1 MLNVIGIGDNVC
13 DKYRNTNM
21 MYPGGQALNFA
32 VYCKQMGMN
41 SSYMGVFGDDDVA
54 KHIIKTL
61 NELDIDISQC
71 KHVNGENGYAVVDI
85 IDGDR
90 VFVFSNKG
98 GVSRTDPLV
107 ISSEHLEYLKNFQII
122 HTSNNSYINSQLDK
136 LATLDTVISYDF
148 STSWKDLEA
157 TKSICGKVDFAFMS
171 CSDLSKSEIKETM
184 NTMYNY
190 GASIV
195 VATRGAEGSIIYDGD
210 IFFSS
215 KPELVEAV
223 DTLGAGDSYAAAFV
237 TSYVSLIGKKRD
249 NAISKDKYIELVNK
263 CIGNAN
269 VISGKTCMT
278 KGAFGYGTK
287 LV

>member
-1 MLNVIGIGDNVC
+1 MLKVIGIGDNVC

-32 VYCKQMGMN
+32 VYSKQLGMK

-61 NELDIDISQC
+61 NEIGIDISQC

-90 VFVFSNKG
+90 VFAFSNKG
-98 GVSRTDPLV
+98 GVSRTNPLE
-107 ISSEHLEYLKNFQII
+107 ISSKHLEYLKDYQII
-122 HTSNNSYINSQLDK
+122 HTSNNSYIKNQLDK
-136 LATLDTVISYDF
+136 LATLDVAISYDF
-148 STSWKDLEA
+148 SMSWKDLET
-157 TKSICGKVDFAFMS
+157 TKYICDRIDFAFMS
-171 CSDLSKSEIKETM
+171 CSDLPESEIKDTM
-184 NTMYNY
+184 SDMYNY
-190 GASIV
+190 GANII

-210 IFFSS
+210 IFFPS
-215 KPELVEAV
+215 KPELIEAV

-237 TSYVSLIGKKRD
+237 TSFVSLIGRKRD
-249 NAISKDKYIELVNK
+249 NALSKYKYIELVNK

-269 VISGKTCMT
+269 VNSAKTCMT